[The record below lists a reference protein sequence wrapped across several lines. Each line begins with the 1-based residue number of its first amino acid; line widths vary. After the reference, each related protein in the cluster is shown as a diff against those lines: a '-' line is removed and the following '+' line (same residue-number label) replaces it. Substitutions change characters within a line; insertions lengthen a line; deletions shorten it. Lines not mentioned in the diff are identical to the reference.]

1 MHVTFL
7 FYSASPGSDRAAFTF
22 IKHFAEKYTNINM
35 EEFVSL
41 APDFFF
47 PDCVHRNFVIA
58 MPVEDL
64 KGPYAEKFYE
74 HLSFYQQAGVSIDF
88 LASLNLAH
96 NIPS

>member
-7 FYSASPGSDRAAFTF
+7 FFSASPGSDRAAFNF
-22 IKHFAEKYTNINM
+22 LNHFSRKYTTISM
-35 EEFVSL
+35 VEFTDL

-47 PDCVHRNFVIA
+47 PDAAHQNFTIA
-58 MPVEDL
+58 MPAEDL

-74 HLSFYQQAGVSIDF
+74 HLRFYQQAGVAIDF